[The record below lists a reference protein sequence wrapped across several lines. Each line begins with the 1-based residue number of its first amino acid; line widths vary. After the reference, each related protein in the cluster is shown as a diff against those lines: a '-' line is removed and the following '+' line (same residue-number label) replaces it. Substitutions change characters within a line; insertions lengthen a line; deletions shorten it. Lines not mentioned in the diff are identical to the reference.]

1 MRRALILFL
10 FFNWSALQV
19 VAQPENVRVLM
30 RTAEKKLQ
38 EKDYA
43 GALEYN
49 NAAMALC
56 NKCYQLEI
64 QKGRI
69 YLESG
74 ELSKAN
80 AAFKNAYSL
89 CNQCAEPYL
98 TMAFQKSRKGLYNE
112 AYKDLKE
119 LIDKDNS
126 SENAALAYSLRGTLY
141 GNQKRYVDAYAN
153 FSKAYEIKKGLYY
166 LYRMLLH
173 EIHTNQ
179 TDKVKLHLADFII
192 PDTSALAYTYY
203 SLRGSIHSYMRNYDL
218 AFADYSKSVQL
229 KGNDAYS
236 LIGQAT
242 WAIVLGKSDL
252 AVANIEKAQLL
263 KPNDKYVFNSSGFV
277 KIHLKQYEAALKDF
291 EKALAIDNTNSDPYN
306 NMGYVYYLLGG
317 TDNFKKALYYYDKAI
332 EVGSDGYDPYW
343 KYRDLVLPK

>member
-1 MRRALILFL
+1 MRAVFLFL
-10 FFNWSALQV
+10 FVTCSALQV
-19 VAQPENVRVLM
+19 VAQSEDVRVLM

-38 EKDYA
+38 EKDYSS
-43 GALEYN
+43 ALEYN
-49 NAAMALC
+49 NAAQALC
-56 NKCYQLEI
+56 STCYQLEI

-74 ELSKAN
+74 ELAKAN
-80 AAFKNAYSL
+80 TAFKKAYSF
-89 CNQCAEPYL
+89 CNQCVEPYL
-98 TMAFQKSRKGLYNE
+98 TMAFQKSRKGLYDE
-112 AYKDLKE
+112 AYKDLQE
-119 LIDKDNS
+119 LLDKDNS

-141 GNQKRYVDAYAN
+141 GNQKKYVEAYTN

-179 TDKVKLHLADFII
+179 PDKVKQHLADFII
-192 PDTSALAYTYY
+192 PDTSSIAYTYY
-203 SLRGSIHSYMRNYDL
+203 SNRGSVYSYMRKYDL

-229 KGNDAYS
+229 NGKYVYS
-236 LIGQAT
+236 LMGQAVS
-242 WAIVLGKSDL
+242 AIILGKSEL
-252 AVANIEKAQLL
+252 AVASIEKAQLL
-263 KPNDKYVFNSSGFV
+263 KPNDKDVINSSGFV
-277 KIHLKQYEAALKDF
+277 KIHLRQYEAALKDF